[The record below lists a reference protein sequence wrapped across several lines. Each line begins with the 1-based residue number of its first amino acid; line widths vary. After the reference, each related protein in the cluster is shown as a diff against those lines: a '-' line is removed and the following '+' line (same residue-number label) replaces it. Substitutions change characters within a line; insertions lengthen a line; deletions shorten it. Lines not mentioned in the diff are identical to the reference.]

1 MLVSTAMVPDDKI
14 LHISACLWDLRA
26 QCEEKLR
33 VLTLAQ
39 RLMDQYRT
47 DGQQPHTQQRLQ
59 GEIESFLRLNA
70 TTRETAEDC
79 RRLVG
84 GIAQRTDGTA

>member
-1 MLVSTAMVPDDKI
+1 MAQDEKI

-39 RLMDQYRT
+39 RLTDQYRS

-70 TTRETAEDC
+70 ITRDIAGDC
-79 RRLVG
+79 MRLVSG
-84 GIAQRTDGTA
+84 VIERTDSTA